1 MDISISL
8 FSLLQW
14 IYLGLYVFS
23 LSLLSHLL
31 FYYDG
36 IVIKDPEED
45 AAGYTFTFC
54 HFYCAS
60 PMNWM
65 LFKMLRSKNGF
76 IILEIESEGKEST
89 LHHSNSYLH
98 FVISLQLTLIQLLE
112 IHIYSRLPGIWN

>member
-1 MDISISL
+1 MIYVFHDKITQSCYSHQITHTHTQLNKFIFILDISISL

-23 LSLLSHLL
+23 LSLLSHLFL
-31 FYYDG
+31 YDG

-45 AAGYTFTFC
+45 SAGYTFTFC

-65 LFKMLRSKNGF
+65 LFKS
-76 IILEIESEGKEST
+76 
-89 LHHSNSYLH
+89 
-98 FVISLQLTLIQLLE
+98 
-112 IHIYSRLPGIWN
+112 